1 MARRDRQRSWK
12 VVYTR
17 QVRGWL
23 GTLNEKDRVRIDAA
37 IAQLRMEGPTLDST
51 RAKLIK
57 TSRHRNMKELRSVGG
72 HMRILF
78 AFDPGQR
85 AVLLAAGDKSYDWN
99 RWYER
104 HVPFADRSYDRHLR
118 SLGKE
123 SPWAVTAKRARER
136 PPAAG
141 R

>member
-1 MARRDRQRSWK
+1 MASHGKDRSWEI
-12 VVYTR
+12 VYTR

-23 GTLNEKDRVRIDAA
+23 GTLTEKDRVRIGTA
-37 IAQLRMEGPTLDST
+37 IQQLRLDGPALDST
-51 RAKLIK
+51 RAKLILS
-57 TSRHRNMKELRSVGG
+57 SRHHNMKELRSVGG

-85 AVLLAAGDKSYDWN
+85 AVLLAGGDKSGDWD
-99 RWYER
+99 RWYKR
-104 HVPFADRSYDRHLR
+104 HVPFADRSYDKHLR

-123 SPWAVTAKRARER
+123 SPWAASAKRARER